1 MRPLS
6 AQELVTVLVAHLE
19 ESLVLRVNESE
30 LSIATTSLY
39 FLSAFFVPGVV
50 PIFYHL
56 FILGAPCSISFL
68 EAPDIYLSP
77 PLNGE

>member
-39 FLSAFFVPGVV
+39 FLSAFFVPGVLCL
-50 PIFYHL
+50 Y
-56 FILGAPCSISFL
+56 STTSSFL
-68 EAPDIYLSP
+68 VPHVQFPSWRPQIYTCL
-77 PLNGE
+77 LL